1 MGEASGE
8 KKTSFAL
15 HYCHTYILTFLKDA
29 LPYLTQNFDYF
40 KQKGFAFK
48 ENRKRMNSSLL
59 VRHFNRFAS
68 LSGAMS
74 TADFAF

>member
-1 MGEASGE
+1 MGETSRE

-15 HYCHTYILTFLKDA
+15 HYCHTYSLTFLKDA
-29 LPYLTQNFDYF
+29 LPYLSQNDYF
-40 KQKGFAFK
+40 KRKGFAFK

-59 VRHFNRFAS
+59 LRHFDRFAS